1 MTEDTREQVVT
12 KAGNPTGKGGFGDNP
27 GNRNSGTWNKEDS
40 IGYQYNKLIRM
51 TVKEIKTWLQDNPDE
66 TRTLAQDMAY
76 NAVLQ
81 ARKDLAYLK
90 EVTDRTEGK
99 ATQGID
105 HTSNG
110 NTIVIPILGGVSNVQ
125 IDDGNSK
132 TP

>member
-1 MTEDTREQVVT
+1 MEVKNTTTSTKQVVDRDSNGQFAVGRKPSVGFHT
-12 KAGNPTGKGGFGDNP
+12 HPENRSNGG
-27 GNRNSGTWNKEDS
+27 WKKEDS

-110 NTIVIPILGGVSNVQ
+110 NTILVKGLEFL
-125 IDDGNSK
+125 K
-132 TP
+132 E

>member
-1 MTEDTREQVVT
+1 MTEKTTEQVIPT
-12 KAGNPTGKGGFGDNP
+12 PPELRNPTGKGGFGDNP
-27 GNRNSGTWNKEDS
+27 ENRSNGGWKKEDS

-110 NTIVIPILGGVSNVQ
+110 NTILVKGLEFL
-125 IDDGNSK
+125 K
-132 TP
+132 E